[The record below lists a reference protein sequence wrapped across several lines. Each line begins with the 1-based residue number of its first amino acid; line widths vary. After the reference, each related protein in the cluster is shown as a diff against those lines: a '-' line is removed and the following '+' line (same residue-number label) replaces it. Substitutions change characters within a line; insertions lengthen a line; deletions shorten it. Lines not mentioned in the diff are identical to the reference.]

1 MSNKSETLWSEL
13 RAKVSDADKRLKDLG
28 ASVESKSEKSKA
40 EAKAAVT
47 ARLAAMET
55 KVRDGKARVAAN
67 NDKMK
72 VWVEERKTMTQEK
85 VAQWK
90 EQHNAK
96 KLATRADN
104 SEQYAI
110 AAIQMA
116 AVAVDEAE
124 QSVVQAT
131 LDRMDADAVAVPTTT
146 VSA

>member
-1 MSNKSETLWSEL
+1 VSDKSETLWNEL
-13 RAKVSDADKRLKDLG
+13 RGKVSDADKRLKDLSAG
-28 ASVESKSEKSKA
+28 VKSKSEKTKA

-47 ARLAAMET
+47 ARLAVMENT
-55 KVRDGKARVAAN
+55 VRDGKARVAADN
-67 NDKMK
+67 GKMK
-72 VWVEERKTMTQEK
+72 AWVEERKTMTQDK

-90 EQHNAK
+90 EQRNART
-96 KLATRADN
+96 LATRADG

-131 LDRMDADAVAVPTTT
+131 LDRMDADAAAAPTTS